1 MQQNKIINVKS
12 KYLQQVT
19 SLGIILKTQTKINQ
33 LVKPKSVTE
42 SNHNKGRK
50 IIFFSWNQ
58 KHLKRSK
65 KDQKADK
72 F

>member
-1 MQQNKIINVKS
+1 MTQRKNNLSVK
-12 KYLQQVT
+12 
-19 SLGIILKTQTKINQ
+19 TK
-33 LVKPKSVTE
+33 SATE

-50 IIFFSWNQ
+50 NIFLSWNQ

-65 KDQKADK
+65 KDQKEEN